1 MQMNH
6 DVNHSLKFTYA
17 GESLMLTVADDV
29 RVKTSRRYTY
39 RKYECAVTA
48 A

>member
-1 MQMNH
+1 MNH
-6 DVNHSLKFTYA
+6 DVNHSLIVFTYA

-29 RVKTSRRYTY
+29 RVKTSRKYTY